1 MESQEIASLI
11 DRLEQAEERGTL
23 LSVLGDIKK
32 VC

>member
-23 LSVLGDIKK
+23 LSVLCDIKK